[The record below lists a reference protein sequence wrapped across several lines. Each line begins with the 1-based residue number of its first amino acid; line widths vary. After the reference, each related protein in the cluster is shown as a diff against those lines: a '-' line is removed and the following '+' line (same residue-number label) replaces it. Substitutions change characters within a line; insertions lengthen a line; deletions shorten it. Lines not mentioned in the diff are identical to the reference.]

1 MATLEEIL
9 ARNYSFRVDADLDAG
24 GWVIR
29 FPDLPGC
36 ITQADTF
43 EEVGAMAQDAFEGWV
58 TVSYEHGQAI
68 ALPSDTDEAGF
79 KEWDWTSKPHNM
91 SNDIPSL
98 TSREVAKRLDVTPRR
113 VTALARQ
120 RGVGVLKGRDWL
132 FSEDDVVALKPRS
145 PGRPRKQPAAMSR

>member
-43 EEVGAMAQDAFEGWV
+43 EEIGEMAGDAFRAWV
-58 TVSYEHGQAI
+58 TATYEHGQAI
-68 ALPSDTDEAGF
+68 ALPSDTDETGF
-79 KEWDWTSKPHNM
+79 KDWDWSQKPVTRT
-91 SNDIPSL
+91 DDVLSL
-98 TSREVAKRLDVTPRR
+98 TSREVARRLDVTPRR

-120 RGVGVLKGRDWL
+120 RGVGIQKGRDWL
-132 FSEDDVVALKPRS
+132 FSEDDVAALKPRR
-145 PGRPRKQPAAMSR
+145 PGRPRKDAVVAS